1 MMTASQAPV
10 VARGHHAM
18 MLDEEPGRRGA
29 SAIDSRC
36 ARGEGASLRVA
47 ERYKKSRWWM
57 HTAID
62 SLWSNGPDDARRD
75 DVPIDW
81 VAGFYDE
88 PRTTTFS
95 VLARCGDRDV
105 CLAQAERQMRG
116 AVCGGLPGSS
126 RSTQPDEVAHGYG

>member
-1 MMTASQAPV
+1 
-10 VARGHHAM
+10 M

-57 HTAID
+57 HTAIR
-62 SLWSNGPDDARRD
+62 SLCSNGPDDARRD
-75 DVPIDW
+75 DVPIDR

-88 PRTTTFS
+88 PRTTAFS
-95 VLARCGDRDV
+95 VHGVETEMCVWLRRSGRC
-105 CLAQAERQMRG
+105 AERCVEDCQG
-116 AVCGGLPGSS
+116 AVEARSQMKSHTATDSLCASRPRRVCG
-126 RSTQPDEVAHGYG
+126 A